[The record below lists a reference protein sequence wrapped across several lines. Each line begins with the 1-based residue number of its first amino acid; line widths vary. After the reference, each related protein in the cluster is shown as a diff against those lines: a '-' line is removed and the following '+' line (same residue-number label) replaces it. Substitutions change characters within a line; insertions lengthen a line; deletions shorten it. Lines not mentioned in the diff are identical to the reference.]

1 MTVEQSTLTAVTHT
15 SSKHFIFSLLLL
27 ALSLSKATLDEGSRV
42 HLEVVFWQCLFQ
54 LIITCG

>member
-1 MTVEQSTLTAVTHT
+1 MTVERSTLTAVTHT

-42 HLEVVFWQCLFQ
+42 H
-54 LIITCG
+54 